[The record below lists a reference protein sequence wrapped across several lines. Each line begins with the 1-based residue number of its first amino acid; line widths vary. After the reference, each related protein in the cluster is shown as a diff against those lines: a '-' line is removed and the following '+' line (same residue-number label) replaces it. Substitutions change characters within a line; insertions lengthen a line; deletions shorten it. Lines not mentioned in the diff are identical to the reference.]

1 MLARNLE
8 SCCTTQSR
16 PASPHLKGR
25 SSSVRSSRSSLR
37 RVSTHYDEKAKA
49 KGCCSAGKCI
59 DSKEPQEI
67 NAKTGIST
75 SADSIR
81 SAKTGCGSSTDTCCK
96 PKVKEEVNDCC
107 GDDHGDDHGDEHG
120 HEHGNDTHSFKRNPS
135 VKLKSSD
142 IDIEKAVPSVSERVV
157 LSVAGMTCVGC
168 EKKLHRTLKS
178 LSQVHN
184 VQTSLVMNQAEF
196 DLDPTMSSVE
206 ETIRHLEKTTEFK
219 YERLSSKGQYL
230 DLVRANIDQLIEQSP
245 QMKGVLG
252 SSKLDKK
259 TMRVEYDPLLVGA
272 RDLMASFGDD
282 QIQLAP
288 LQPSPALAAGNKHL
302 RETGWMTLFSAALT
316 IPVLVLAWAPLP
328 DHGLTYSIVSL
339 VLATLV
345 QVIVAGPF
353 YPSAL
358 KALVFTRVIEMDLLI
373 VLSTTTA
380 YVFSVV
386 SFGFEA
392 SGKPLATGNF
402 FETSALLVTLI
413 MVGRYISALARQRAV
428 ESISVRSLQ
437 ATTALLVQP
446 DGTTVTEIDV
456 RLLQYGDIFKVM
468 PDSRITTDGVVIS
481 GHSEVDE
488 SMITGEALPLEKTKH
503 SPVIAGSINNS
514 GTLMV
519 RLSRLPD
526 DNTIS
531 EIANMVD
538 KAKYSKPKAQDTAD
552 LIASYFVP
560 VIVVLAIVT
569 FCIWIAISI
578 KVRNQKPSTAI
589 VNSITYAIAVLIVS
603 CPCALGLAIPMVV
616 VIAGGVAAK
625 HGVVFKSASMIEIAR
640 SVNHVVFDKTGTLT
654 EGKMAVVKE
663 EYINYAEKAASALIL
678 GMTSDIKHPVSVA
691 LARHMLEKGAQA
703 GSIHVHDLKTIPGKG
718 LQCSW
723 DGKTVCVGN
732 SRWLSLED
740 DVRVK
745 SLLANN
751 LTALC
756 VTVQGELIAIFG
768 LEDQLRPDAQH
779 VVSELTKRGIT
790 VSIVSGDDHGAVQAV
805 ATNLGIQPANVKS
818 RCSPADK
825 QAYLK
830 SLRASSGEAPAK
842 SIVLFCGDGTND
854 AVALAEA
861 DIGVHINEGTDVAQ
875 SAADVVLMRPVLG
888 GILTLIN
895 LSKASYQRIV
905 FNFTWAFVYNLF
917 AILLAAGA
925 FVNARIPPEYAG
937 LGEIVSVLP
946 LVAIAWGLK
955 WAKI

>member
-1 MLARNLE
+1 M
-8 SCCTTQSR
+8 
-16 PASPHLKGR
+16 
-25 SSSVRSSRSSLR
+25 
-37 RVSTHYDEKAKA
+37 
-49 KGCCSAGKCI
+49 
-59 DSKEPQEI
+59 
-67 NAKTGIST
+67 
-75 SADSIR
+75 
-81 SAKTGCGSSTDTCCK
+81 
-96 PKVKEEVNDCC
+96 
-107 GDDHGDDHGDEHG
+107 
-120 HEHGNDTHSFKRNPS
+120 
-135 VKLKSSD
+135 LKSSD

-168 EKKLHRTLKS
+168 EKKLFRTLES
-178 LSQVHN
+178 LTQVHN
-184 VQTSLVMNQAEF
+184 LQTSLVMNQAEF
-196 DLDPTMSSVE
+196 DLDPTISSVE

-230 DLVRANIDQLIEQSP
+230 DLVRTNIDGLIVQSP

-272 RDLMASFGDD
+272 RDLIANFGDD
-282 QIQLAP
+282 RIQLAP

-328 DHGLTYSIVSL
+328 DHDLTYSIVSL

-392 SGKPLATGNF
+392 SGKPLATGDF

-446 DGTTVTEIDV
+446 DGNSVAEIDI

-468 PDSRITTDGVVIS
+468 PDSRITTDGIVVS

-488 SMITGEALPLEKTKH
+488 SMITGESLPLEKTKH

-514 GTLMV
+514 GTLTV

-560 VIVVLAIVT
+560 VIVVLAVVT

-578 KVRNQKPSTAI
+578 KIRNQKPSTAV

-640 SVNHVVFDKTGTLT
+640 SVSHVVFDKTGTLT

-663 EYINYAEKAASALIL
+663 EYINYTEKAASSLVL
-678 GMTSDIKHPVSVA
+678 GITSDIKHPVSVA
-691 LARHMLEKGAQA
+691 LAKHMLEKGAQT

-723 DGKTVCVGN
+723 NGKIVCVGN
-732 SRWLSLED
+732 SRWLSLEN

-756 VTVQGELIAIFG
+756 VTIQGELIATFG

-779 VVSELTKRGIT
+779 VVSELTNRGII

-830 SLRASSGEAPAK
+830 SLSASSRVGAK
-842 SIVLFCGDGTND
+842 SVILFCGDGTND

-895 LSKASYQRIV
+895 LSRASYRRII
-905 FNFTWAFVYNLF
+905 FNFIWAFVYNLF